1 MNYFTSSENYFRNIV
16 GIHGIVI
23 QVTVFRHENVVAGVS
38 IVL

>member
-16 GIHGIVI
+16 AIHGIQLVYLGMKI
-23 QVTVFRHENVVAGVS
+23 VVAGVS